1 MRWLSTP
8 WKVLL
13 LLAPT
18 VVFFTVFVAYPV
30 AYSVWYSFTDF
41 LGFGTANFVGF
52 GNYTKLFTDP
62 LFWLSLRNTGVVLA
76 VSVFVVIPVAFL
88 LALLLRKPFRG
99 AGLLRAL
106 IFAPGIFA
114 PILIGLVWVFILDPS
129 VGLLNGT
136 FSALGL
142 SWSPQWIGGSSVLS
156 AVSIAV
162 VFAWST
168 VGFAMTILYA
178 GLQVV
183 PADVMEASSLD
194 GATWR
199 QQNLFVVLPMM
210 RQTMAITTVLV
221 VTNAL
226 KIFELVYQLT
236 GGGPVHKSEVLVS
249 YMYFITFSGQEY
261 GRGMA
266 FAVVITLLGGIASL
280 GYLLIL
286 RRQRGVL
293 A

>member
-8 WKVLL
+8 WKVTI

-18 VVFFTVFVAYPV
+18 VILFTIFVAYPV
-30 AYSVWYSFTDF
+30 LYSLWYSFTDF
-41 LGFGTANFVGF
+41 PGFGPAKFVGMA
-52 GNYTKLFTDP
+52 NYFQLFADP
-62 LFWLSLRNTGVVLA
+62 LFWVSLRNTLVVLA
-76 VSVFVVIPVAFL
+76 ISVFIVIPLAFL
-88 LALLLRKPFRG
+88 LALLMRKPFRG
-99 AGLLRAL
+99 AGILRAL

-114 PILIGLVWVFILDPS
+114 PILIGLIWVFILDPS

-136 FSALGL
+136 FSTLGL
-142 SWSPQWIGGSSVLS
+142 HWKPQWIGGGDGLS
-156 AVSIAV
+156 AISVSL

-168 VGFAMTILYA
+168 IGFAMTIFYA
-178 GLQVV
+178 GLQVL

-194 GATWR
+194 GATSR
-199 QQNLFVVLPMM
+199 QQTFFVVVPMM
-210 RQTMAITTVLV
+210 RETFAITTVLV

-266 FAVVITLLGGIASL
+266 FAVIITLFGALASL
-280 GYLLIL
+280 GYLLFL